1 MQPEILT
8 CLHQNPC
15 LPVLKNM
22 GGKAGKEKEVKK
34 LLCEMA
40 MPFKGSF
47 QVEFALSQRVF
58 HFRVEKFYGIIS

>member
-8 CLHQNPC
+8 CLHQNPR
-15 LPVLKNM
+15 LPVLKNT

-34 LLCEMA
+34 FLCEMA

-47 QVEFALSQRVF
+47 QVEFALSWRVF
-58 HFRVEKFYGIIS
+58 HFRVEKFYGVIS